1 MGSVFDSVKTTYS
14 TMFDGMVSPRFSG
27 PLTDSVAD
35 TAQDA
40 YNAAQ
45 GTAAQK
51 YEAAKTAV
59 ADVLS
64 PTSPLAAPTVAH
76 VFDAVHSQQP
86 PPVTPET
93 STAHSVADA
102 ARKTAN
108 LALGAVTGTLKLSGP
123 SLLGTWARVFF
134 GIVSALVAG
143 GCAYLIYRLADDSHS
158 HPSDVV
164 YVALAVAIFM
174 SMLTLLLCVTG
185 YSNVSIEGTRGK
197 SS

>member
-14 TMFDGMVSPRFSG
+14 TMFDGMIGQGASG
-27 PLTDSVAD
+27 ALTDSAAAA
-35 TAQDA
+35 AQAA
-40 YNAAQ
+40 YNEAEGAA
-45 GTAAQK
+45 TDK
-51 YEAAKTAV
+51 YAAAKAAV
-59 ADVLS
+59 ADVLGQ
-64 PTSPLAAPTVAH
+64 TTPLAVPAVAH

-93 STAHSVADA
+93 ATAHSVADA

-185 YSNVSIEGTRGK
+185 YSNVSIEGSRGK